1 MPSLAFGCGK
11 AGCPSGQW
19 ERAVNPSVNAFE
31 GSNPSPATTFA
42 GPILPGTWLSEA
54 PCLNAHVF
62 VVKSGFLAG
71 FTTKTCAPSDR
82 LAMRAI
88 RQTGQVDQVDQPDQ
102 TGQVDQVDRVSH
114 PALVKW
120 VANSC

>member
-54 PCLNAHVF
+54 PCLNAHVL

-71 FTTKTCAPSDR
+71 FTTKSCAPSDR

-88 RQTGQVDQVDQPDQ
+88 RQTGQVDL
-102 TGQVDQVDRVSH
+102 VDRVIRSG
-114 PALVKW
+114 LVKW

>member
-88 RQTGQVDQVDQPDQ
+88 RQTGQVDQP
-102 TGQVDQVDRVSH
+102 DQVDLVIGSG
-114 PALVKW
+114 LVKW